1 MGSNEPSLLVI
12 PKIPPPRHPQN
23 PTHTCHCLLHPLHI
37 GLLPCHG
44 CICPVKCRDQVKNTP
59 LENRNC
65 SHDHSHETKVVSTLK
80 YEADEADKKGLHLL
94 GEEE

>member
-12 PKIPPPRHPQN
+12 PEIPL
-23 PTHTCHCLLHPLHI
+23 TLATAC
-37 GLLPCHG
+37 
-44 CICPVKCRDQVKNTP
+44 CILCTLAFSHAMVAYVQLNI
-59 LENRNC
+59 EA
-65 SHDHSHETKVVSTLK
+65 SHDTKVVSTLK